1 MGDMHRLLYDVHHI
15 TSLYQ
20 DHLDYSDA
28 PWNMEN
34 CQSVLSRL
42 PKTGNTLDIQYG
54 ISSNLAPVRA
64 IKAEQ
69 QAHFRGLPAGTR
81 QVRQLIVQQ

>member
-1 MGDMHRLLYDVHHI
+1 MGNTWGFCIYHIIYILYII
-15 TSLYQ
+15 TYF
-20 DHLDYSDA
+20 DYSHA

-54 ISSNLAPVRA
+54 ISSNLAPVWA
-64 IKAEQ
+64 IKVE
-69 QAHFRGLPAGTR
+69 
-81 QVRQLIVQQ
+81 